1 MALTPEFLMN
11 LESNMRV
18 IVENDYAALAKELW
32 WSNVARVHPSGSKRE
47 VINWLL
53 STATLDDQGMGGNMA
68 YDDVEATFMEVTNKF
83 AGKGLQM
90 ARNELEDLDGNGVAA
105 AAKWSSD
112 IAQAFALWPQLQV
125 SYAMNNG
132 ETSSLVKTYDGK
144 ALFADDHPVNPVD
157 LTSGKEFANLFTG
170 APSGQY
176 PGALPI
182 DDSVSAETAL
192 KNLGKLY
199 GYFAGIPQAN
209 GKYPRRL
216 RPVSIL
222 CPPLLAPRVTLLTD
236 AKFIAM
242 AAGSS
247 SAGGGSADVEGLISL
262 MGYGKPIVCDELAAA
277 FGGDDK
283 TYYVQFA
290 PIGSVKSTLGGIL
303 YVEREPF
310 SIIYHG
316 PMTSAELARKNVLQ
330 WTSTGR
336 NVTAAGHPYLLAKC
350 PGT

>member
-32 WSNVARVHPSGSKRE
+32 WSNVARVQPSKTKRE
-47 VINWLL
+47 VLNWLL
-53 STATLDDQGMGGNMA
+53 STATLEDQGMGGNIA
-68 YDDVEATFMEVTNKF
+68 FDEIEATLMEITNKF
-83 AGKGLQM
+83 AGKGLQIP
-90 ARNELEDLDGNGVAA
+90 RSELEDLDGNGVAA

-112 IAQAFALWPQLQV
+112 IAQAFALWPQLQT
-125 SYAMNNG
+125 AFALING

-144 ALFADDHPVNPVD
+144 ALFATDHPVNPVD
-157 LTSGKEFANLFTG
+157 LTGGKTFANFFTG
-170 APSGQY
+170 SSSGSY

-182 DDSVSAETAL
+182 DESVSAEDAL
-192 KNLGKLY
+192 ANLATLY

-209 GKYPRRL
+209 GRYPRRL

-222 CPPLLAPRVTLLTD
+222 CPPRLAPRVTLLTD

-262 MGYGKPIVCDELAAA
+262 LGYGKPIVADELASA

-290 PIGSVKSTLGGIL
+290 PLGSLKSTLGGIV

-316 PMTSAELARKNVLQ
+316 PMTSAELARKNNLQ

-336 NVTAAGHPYLLAKC
+336 NATAAGHPYLLAKC
-350 PGT
+350 PSA